1 MIQLLSRLFIK
12 DHKNTALPGVR
23 QAYGILSGAVGIFL
37 NIILFA
43 GKLAAGMLSGSI
55 AITADA
61 FNNLSDAGSSVITLI
76 GFKMSGQKPDPEHP
90 FGHGRIEYI
99 SGLFV
104 SVAVLIMAFE
114 LVKSS
119 IGKLRSPEPVNS
131 SPLVIAILCVSILV
145 KMYMAYYNKSL
156 SRKLDSA
163 AMSATAA
170 DSLSDT
176 VSTAVVLAATLVGRL
191 TGVLIDG
198 WCGILVG
205 LFIFYTGIQALRETM
220 NPLLGQPPKEEFVKN
235 IESLVTAHPMVK
247 GIHDLIVHDY
257 GPGRL
262 MISLHAEVPA
272 NGNILQIH
280 DEIDNIEKELQEKLN
295 CSATIHMDPVVTD
308 NVHINHLKAEV
319 SRIIGQISP
328 RLTMHDFRVVEG
340 PTHSN
345 LIFDLVIPHDFS
357 MTEVDVVNRVGT
369 DPGTTGQ
376 RHVVWSRTTA
386 AAGRCCKTAF
396 SFLTHPRD
404 RGILQVNRSVQGLVA
419 VYRPLF

>member
-1 MIQLLSRLFIK
+1 
-12 DHKNTALPGVR
+12 
-23 QAYGILSGAVGIFL
+23 
-37 NIILFA
+37 
-43 GKLAAGMLSGSI
+43 MLSGSI

-104 SVAVLIMAFE
+104 SIAVLIMAFE

-119 IGKLRSPEPVNS
+119 FEKLRNPAPVDS
-131 SPLVIAILCVSILV
+131 SPLVLAILCASILV
-145 KMYMAYYNKSL
+145 KMYMAYYNKAL

-176 VSTAVVLAATLVGRL
+176 VSTAVVLAATLVGRY
-191 TGVLIDG
+191 TGILIDG

-220 NPLLGQPPKEEFVKN
+220 NPLLGQPPKEDFVKS
-235 IESLVTAHPMVK
+235 IESLVTAHPTVQ

-272 NGNILQIH
+272 SGDILQIH
-280 DEIDNIEKELQEKLN
+280 DEIDNIEKELQEKLH

-308 NVHINHLKAEV
+308 NVHINQLKAGGEPH
-319 SRIIGQISP
+319 P
-328 RLTMHDFRVVEG
+328 RRNLTRLNMHDFRVVEG
-340 PTHSN
+340 PTHCN

-357 MTEVDVVNRVGT
+357 MTEVDVVNKVK
-369 DPGTTGQ
+369 DQ
-376 RHVVWSRTTA
+376 I
-386 AAGRCCKTAF
+386 
-396 SFLTHPRD
+396 
-404 RGILQVNRSVQGLVA
+404 RGLRGCYYAVIQVDHS
-419 VYRPLF
+419 YS